1 MNGDRRAKV
10 AAAATVVGLAAL
22 GGVALGTNH
31 GMTPTLGS
39 PVASTANGRAPIVTS
54 TSGSTT
60 TAAATTATTGQA
72 AEGRHNPIV
81 TRTSGGA
88 AGGGAV
94 VDD

>member
-31 GMTPTLGS
+31 GMAPTLGS
-39 PVASTANGRAPIVTS
+39 PVASTSGNGRAPIVTS

-60 TAAATTATTGQA
+60 TTAAATTGQA

-81 TRTSGGA
+81 TRTSGGV

-94 VDD
+94 VADD